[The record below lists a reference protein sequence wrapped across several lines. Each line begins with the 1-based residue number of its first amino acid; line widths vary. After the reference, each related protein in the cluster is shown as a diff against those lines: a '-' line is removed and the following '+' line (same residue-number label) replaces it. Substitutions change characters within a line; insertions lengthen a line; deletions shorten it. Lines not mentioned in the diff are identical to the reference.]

1 MKKVTIKARQS
12 FRKAILNF
20 GFVAMILFGFI
31 PSAVNAQEKGK
42 LDSVAIEYIGTVDDK
57 PLFEINFDNK
67 EGIVYRVSITDESGE
82 TLYTEKFSEKKF
94 SRKFKLESPELSQS
108 RLTFTIKS
116 EKEKHAQVFVIDS
129 NFRTVPDYVIT
140 RL

>member
-1 MKKVTIKARQS
+1 MKNVTIKARQT
-12 FRKAILNF
+12 FRKTILNF

-31 PSAVNAQEKGK
+31 PLGVRAQEKGK
-42 LDSVAIEYIGTVDDK
+42 PDTVAIEYIGTLDEK
-57 PLFEINFDNK
+57 PMFEINFDNK

-82 TLYTEKFSEKKF
+82 TLYTEKFSDKKF

-116 EKEKHAQVFVIDS
+116 EKEKHTQVFVIDS